1 MAHYPYLSTARKCGT
16 LREIIR
22 WQTVVAHYPYLS
34 TARKCDTLHKIIHR
48 YTIVAHH
55 LKLNHPKAMLVQW
68 PRLKSVTSQFQVQ
81 RVTATPVLWATAV
94 QGTGLLV
101 LYFFLVN
108 SQRMALLLMFSPPAS
123 LLACHSHAQNEV
135 HGNIKSVLNSSVHE
149 MNEYYVSR
157 FIFYFTVDI
166 TPFLKH
172 IKIIS

>member
-94 QGTGLLV
+94 QGTGLSV
-101 LYFFLVN
+101 GIIFLPCQFTEN
-108 SQRMALLLMFSPPAS
+108 GSAS
-123 LLACHSHAQNEV
+123 
-135 HGNIKSVLNSSVHE
+135 
-149 MNEYYVSR
+149 YVQSTGQS
-157 FIFYFTVDI
+157 IGMPLTC
-166 TPFLKH
+166 TE
-172 IKIIS
+172 